1 MPGFAHVADPGLS
14 TVVSGAYRA
23 LWDDLDIGLT
33 LDGYT
38 LRQTN
43 SGIDITADITGDTI
57 LDTIYSGT
65 ILTIT
70 MTLENWNAQA
80 IEPMIWWHGASTRSA
95 YEWGLSDGVGQRHW
109 DAARPLI
116 LYACQST
123 GFSLTQPANP
133 DPDTPDATVFQHAS
147 AAEASNPTIDPL
159 DIVFPK
165 TLLKKDT
172 DLDILFSFRPR
183 YLTLTLDV
191 FPISN
196 MFDGTAFDETAPDS
210 VERVNDCS
218 KIRYFAATRG
228 QGPTTPGP

>member
-1 MPGFAHVADPGLS
+1 MPGFGHVADPGLS
-14 TVVSGAYRA
+14 SVVSGAYRA

-38 LRQTN
+38 LRQSN
-43 SGIDITADITGDTI
+43 SGIDITSDITGDTVI
-57 LDTIYSGT
+57 DTIYSGT

-80 IEPMIWWHGASTRSA
+80 IEPMIWWHGAADRA
-95 YEWGLSDGVGQRHW
+95 NYEWGLSDGVGQRHW
-109 DAARPLI
+109 DAAAPLI

-123 GFSLTQPANP
+123 GFAVTPSPGDLTV
-133 DPDTPDATVFQHAS
+133 DDVATVITPS
-147 AAEASNPTIDPL
+147 SGSTAANPTIDPL

-172 DLDILFSFRPR
+172 DLDIVFSFRPR

-191 FPISN
+191 FPVSN
-196 MFDGTAFDETAPDS
+196 SFDGTAWDPTAPDS
-210 VERVNDCS
+210 TERISDCT
-218 KIRYFAATRG
+218 KVRYFAATRG
-228 QGPTTPGP
+228 QGPQAP

>member
-1 MPGFAHVADPGLS
+1 MPGLGHVADPGLS

-33 LDGYT
+33 LDGYS

-43 SGIDITADITGDTI
+43 TGIDITADITGETVI
-57 LDTIYSGT
+57 DTIYSGT
-65 ILTIT
+65 ILTLT

-80 IEPMIWWHGASTRSA
+80 IEPMIWWHGASDRPN

-109 DAARPLI
+109 DAAKPLI

-123 GFSLTQPANP
+123 GFSITP
-133 DPDTPDATVFQHAS
+133 DPADPEAPADTVIQNAT
-147 AAEASNPTIDPL
+147 AATAANPTIDPL

-165 TLLKKDT
+165 TLLKKDV
-172 DLDILFSFRPR
+172 DLDINFSFQPR

-196 MFDGTAFDETAPDS
+196 SFNGTAFDPTAPDQ
-210 VERVNDCS
+210 VERINDCT

-228 QGPTTPGP
+228 QGPTAGP